1 MMLKRDIASQSEPL
15 KVPVVPILLIS
26 QGQMHHAHSEL
37 RLRISTVPA
46 DHFDFE
52 GRCCRVRSSESPCI
66 ARTFRHVVVPLGWA
80 GSVTPSVHVMKT
92 LVRLRNYLLIAAV
105 TAVVVSIPISGR
117 LKFDQRIESF
127 FANDN
132 PDIRILQRSR
142 QDFGGDEY
150 VVVAWTED
158 RLLNIDGEYPRSL
171 AAALEVDV
179 LHRVADD
186 AAKRIRDVTKEL
198 NQIPGV
204 NAAKTQ
210 QLPDLLDAAL
220 RLKSNRRAVLRLFEG
235 TLIGRDGRTT
245 SIVLELVPEAESRIS
260 RADTLARIREVAE
273 SMPADVAVAGEPV
286 QVFDMFR
293 LVEEDGQILF
303 LVSLVILSTVLVAM
317 FSSLRWLLAPVGL
330 LLGSMA
336 VTPAM
341 VATFSSLRWVLAP
354 VGLVLGSVVATRAIL
369 YLVGAQLSMVSSMLN
384 SLVTV
389 IGIATCM
396 HVIVHYR
403 ELRRGLSLQIGESEQ
418 APDFPAVAQQTLS
431 EMAAPIFWT
440 CVTTAVGFGS
450 LLVSQITPVRSF
462 SVMMCLATGVVL
474 LGCFCIFPATLG
486 SGSRLTPPA
495 SVPME
500 RWLDRALQ
508 LTCRVVEQKPRLT
521 GLICVTLFAV
531 ALPGVFRLTIETDF
545 SKNFKESSSIIQS
558 LRFVESRLGGAGSW
572 EVSFDTPENLTD
584 DFLNV
589 IKELTEELREL
600 TTADDSIRILS
611 LTDVSSLPPR
621 FLGPVKTLEKATRK
635 QPRLIE
641 SFYNQK
647 NRRMRIVLRSAE
659 QQPSKNKVAQI
670 SKIRTCVREFFTGRP
685 ELLQTSQ
692 PAASGMF
699 VLLAELIQSL
709 LTDQLRAFIV
719 ATAGI
724 LACMTLAFRSL
735 RIGLISLLPNV
746 FPVAMVMG
754 GLGWIGMP
762 VNIGTAMITSVSMGL
777 TVDSTIHYI
786 TAFERARRTN
796 SITEALHIAHS
807 GAGRAVVFASLALV
821 AGFMV
826 LTASRFVPL
835 VYFGALLS
843 VSMIGGIFGDLV
855 LLPLLLRWTTPVS
868 SRDIAAQ
875 VEIQQIN

>member
-1 MMLKRDIASQSEPL
+1 
-15 KVPVVPILLIS
+15 
-26 QGQMHHAHSEL
+26 
-37 RLRISTVPA
+37 
-46 DHFDFE
+46 
-52 GRCCRVRSSESPCI
+52 
-66 ARTFRHVVVPLGWA
+66 
-80 GSVTPSVHVMKT
+80 MKT

-317 FSSLRWLLAPVGL
+317 
-330 LLGSMA
+330 
-336 VTPAM
+336 
-341 VATFSSLRWVLAP
+341 FSSLRWVLAP

-868 SRDIAAQ
+868 SRDIAAP

>member
-1 MMLKRDIASQSEPL
+1 
-15 KVPVVPILLIS
+15 
-26 QGQMHHAHSEL
+26 
-37 RLRISTVPA
+37 
-46 DHFDFE
+46 
-52 GRCCRVRSSESPCI
+52 
-66 ARTFRHVVVPLGWA
+66 
-80 GSVTPSVHVMKT
+80 MKT
-92 LVRLRNYLLIAAV
+92 LILLRNYLLLAAV
-105 TAVVVSIPISGR
+105 IAVLVSIPISGR
-117 LKFDQRIESF
+117 LEFDQRIESF
-127 FANDN
+127 FADDN
-132 PDIRILQRSR
+132 PDIRILHRSR
-142 QDFGGDEY
+142 LDFGGDEF

-158 RLLNIDGEYPRSL
+158 RLLSIGGPYPPSL
-171 AAALEVDV
+171 AAALEIDV
-179 LHRVADD
+179 LHRVDSN
-186 AAKRIRDVTKEL
+186 AALRIRSITKQL

-204 NAAKTQ
+204 NAEKTQ
-210 QLPDLLDAAL
+210 QLPDLLDIAL
-220 RLKSNRRAVLRLFEG
+220 KFKPNRRAVLRLFEG
-235 TLIGRDGRTT
+235 TLIGRDARTT
-245 SIVLELVPEAESRIS
+245 GIVLELMPEAEAGVS
-260 RADTLARIREVAE
+260 RAETLARIRAVAK
-273 SMPADVAVAGEPV
+273 SMSADVAVAGEPV

-303 LVSLVILSTVLVAM
+303 LVSLAILSTVLVAM
-317 FSSLRWLLAPVGL
+317 
-330 LLGSMA
+330 
-336 VTPAM
+336 
-341 VATFSSLRWVLAP
+341 FSSLRWVLAP
-354 VGLVLGSVVATRAIL
+354 VGLVLGSVVVTRAIL

-389 IGIATCM
+389 IGIATSM

-403 ELRRGLSLQIGESEQ
+403 DLRRSFALRIGDSEQ
-418 APDFPAVAQQTLS
+418 PPDFPAVARQTLS

-474 LGCFCIFPATLG
+474 LGCFFIFPATLG
-486 SGSRLTPPA
+486 SGSRLKPPA

-500 RWLDRALQ
+500 RWLDRVLQ

-521 GLICVTLFAV
+521 GLICVTLFAA

-545 SKNFKESSSIIQS
+545 SRNFKESSSIVQS

-584 DFLNV
+584 DFLNA

-641 SFYNQK
+641 SFHNQN
-647 NRRMRIVLRSAE
+647 NRRMRIVLRSVE
-659 QQPSKNKVAQI
+659 QQSSENKIAQI
-670 SKIRTCVREFFTGRP
+670 AKIRTCVREFFAGRP
-685 ELLQTSQ
+685 ELSQ
-692 PAASGMF
+692 ATPPAASGLF
-699 VLLAELIQSL
+699 VLLAEVIQSL
-709 LTDQLRAFIV
+709 LADQLRAFIV

-724 LACMTLAFRSL
+724 LACMTIAFRSI
-735 RIGLISLLPNV
+735 RIGVISLLPNI

-754 GLGWIGMP
+754 TLGWIGMP

-786 TAFERARRTN
+786 TAFERARRKT
-796 SITEALHIAHS
+796 SVTAALQIAHA
-807 GAGRAVVFASLALV
+807 GAGRAMVFASLALI
-821 AGFMV
+821 AGFLV

-843 VSMIGGIFGDLV
+843 LSMIGGIFGDLV

-868 SRDIAAQ
+868 SPDIDVPAKTPD
-875 VEIQQIN
+875 VV